1 MVGLLVAMFAGLVVL
16 MHLEGIVA
24 RPGQTALSELA
35 HRSFGSG
42 PLYVY
47 VQVATALV
55 LLLAA
60 NTSFNGF
67 PRLLSIMARND
78 TRCAC
83 ACRSAT
89 G

>member
-16 MHLEGIVA
+16 MHLEGIVP
-24 RPGQTALSELA
+24 RSGQTVLWELA

-42 PLYVY
+42 PRYVY

-67 PRLLSIMARND
+67 PRLLSIMARNGP
-78 TRCAC
+78 RRAC
-83 ACRSAT
+83 ACGSTT